1 MRRLTI
7 RPYSY
12 GPSQSDVIEGLN
24 IKVLA
29 WPLTIHKLNTR
40 QEIEIL
46 ELLTKLP
53 WGEAK
58 INQCEFSQ
66 EMQ

>member
-1 MRRLTI
+1 M
-7 RPYSY
+7 
-12 GPSQSDVIEGLN
+12 
-24 IKVLA
+24 A
-29 WPLTIHKLNTR
+29 TIHKLNTR

-58 INQCEFSQ
+58 INQSEFSDSNFLSKFVN
-66 EMQ
+66 